1 MGSVLASGEPV
12 VGAAIVNWGKYIRSA
27 YQETPRFLLDMEAE
41 ARKAAPAKADGD
53 GSSLVLAGLSAQER
67 LEAVTNF
74 LQNMAREVVDS
85 QDLGPDDALLENGLD
100 SLSGVEFRNRL
111 VAEFETVKMPNSLVF
126 DHPTVNAL
134 ALFINEQL
142 GDAPAADATSASAPA
157 KQTSAA
163 EAARLIEPLNDRTS
177 GAPLFLVPGA
187 GMQAGGFR
195 TLAGLLPVPA
205 YGFSWPKGAFAR
217 EQWPTTMVGLA
228 TLFFEQVQL
237 TQPEG
242 PYHFAG
248 HSFGASIAIEM
259 AKVAQSRGA
268 EVVLVGLLDARSL
281 PPFNVDI
288 GSTFSETTLV
298 DSLALLSETAADG
311 SKFVANLEEISKATA
326 AGENGESAL
335 RRLLNPAVVGMLEH
349 VHETTK
355 WYSHLLGTHKFSDK
369 KLQNAKVVALAAEET
384 WLLPK
389 PKSETLAQAMV
400 RDIQSKTFQ
409 SNAEVAQ
416 RVAASCGS
424 AAVAVKAPGTHFS
437 MLHEPSAVGIALTL
451 CGALNDVANAGSMA

>member
-1 MGSVLASGEPV
+1 
-12 VGAAIVNWGKYIRSA
+12 
-27 YQETPRFLLDMEAE
+27 
-41 ARKAAPAKADGD
+41 
-53 GSSLVLAGLSAQER
+53 LAGLSAQER

-74 LQNMAREVVDS
+74 LQNMAREVVDN

-111 VAEFETVKMPNSLVF
+111 VAEFETVRMPNSLVF

-142 GDAPAADATSASAPA
+142 GETPAAQASSASAPA
-157 KQTSAA
+157 VQAPAA

-205 YGFSWPKGAFAR
+205 YGFSWPKGAFPR
-217 EQWPTTMVGLA
+217 EQWPTTLVGLA
-228 TLFFEQVQL
+228 KLFFEQVQL
-237 TQPEG
+237 IQPEG

-248 HSFGASIAIEM
+248 HSFGASVVIEM
-259 AKVAQSRGA
+259 AKIAQSCGV
-268 EVVLVGLLDARSL
+268 EVTLVGLLDARSL

-311 SKFVANLEEISKATA
+311 SKFVSNLDDISKATA
-326 AGENGESAL
+326 SGENGEAAL

-349 VHETTK
+349 VHETTQ
-355 WYSHLLGTHKFSDK
+355 WYSHLLGTHEASEVM
-369 KLQNAKVVALAAEET
+369 LQTAKVVTIAAEET

-389 PKSETLAQAMV
+389 PEAETLAQAMV
-400 RDIQSKTFQ
+400 RAIQSKTFQ

-424 AAVAVKAPGTHFS
+424 EAVAAKATGTHFS
-437 MLHEPSAVGIALTL
+437 MLHEPSAVGVALTL
-451 CGALNDVANAGSMA
+451 CGALNDLANSALSQRC